1 MIQLLVIWLLW
12 SFHLKVLCTF
22 CTSFSVFMKW
32 QDWDLLKI
40 IVTMTE
46 FSGQHL
52 LMQHS
57 SSLIT
62 AYFYDKMAV
71 VCSHYMYVVRQFKWK
86 HGPLLR
92 TLDEQGNWFC
102 TRLMVLLPNYWHCCI
117 AKIIS
122 FFTKTSPFSDVYTH
136 VILNGNDYCTP
147 TVKLTQA

>member
-22 CTSFSVFMKW
+22 YTSYSVFMKW
-32 QDWDLLKI
+32 QDRPFKDHSE
-40 IVTMTE
+40 MTE

-71 VCSHYMYVVRQFKWK
+71 DCSHYMYVVRQFKWK

-92 TLDEQGNWFC
+92 TLDEQGN
-102 TRLMVLLPNYWHCCI
+102 
-117 AKIIS
+117 
-122 FFTKTSPFSDVYTH
+122 
-136 VILNGNDYCTP
+136 
-147 TVKLTQA
+147 